1 MKRKFLSL
9 LFLPLVT
16 LGSCSSGVSRRSDM
30 LLKDV
35 YKDYF
40 TIGGTY
46 NEFSF
51 DSKLTSHFNSM
62 TCENAMKWI
71 SVHPNVSTY
80 NYQEADRY
88 VDFAKAHNLKI
99 RGHALVWHNEK
110 SISSDVFASNDKETV
125 ISIEKDHVNKVVT
138 HFKDDVYC
146 WDVCNEVVDD
156 GTSPLAEDGSNIY
169 RQSNW
174 YNICGRDFIKEA
186 YIEADRT
193 LKELGL
199 RDKVKLYYNDYDNT
213 KPAKRSKTI
222 AMLNWLLEE
231 NVPIDG
237 IGMQCHYHLGSFDP
251 AQLEESII
259 AYSNLGLDVQ
269 ITEFD
274 VDIYDRTKSNLVNYA
289 SYEDVPKEVIDI
301 QATIYDRAF
310 EIFRRHSDKISN
322 VTFWGVSDNNTY
334 MNDNPDYGYL
344 TNYPYIFDVFEE
356 KKPAFYLITDYKEE
370 K

>member
-1 MKRKFLSL
+1 MKKRFTAL
-9 LFLPLVT
+9 LFVPL
-16 LGSCSSGVSRRSDM
+16 LALASCNGALRKCDM
-30 LLKDV
+30 MLKDV

-46 NEFSF
+46 NEFAF
-51 DSKLTSHFNSM
+51 DSKLTGHFNSM
-62 TCENAMKWI
+62 TCENSMKWI

-80 NYQEADRY
+80 NFTDADKY
-88 VDFAKAHNLKI
+88 VSFAKSHNLGI

-110 SISSDVFASNDKETV
+110 SVSADVFASNDKDT
-125 ISIEKDHVNKVVT
+125 ILAIEKEHINTVVT

-146 WDVCNEVVDD
+146 WDVCNEVIDD
-156 GTSPLAEDGSNIY
+156 GTSPLNEDGSNIY

-174 YNICGRDFIKEA
+174 FLSCGRDFIKEA

-193 LKELGL
+193 LKELGI

-213 KPAKRSKTI
+213 KAAKKSKTL
-222 AMLNWLLEE
+222 AMLNWLIQE

-251 AQLEESII
+251 VELESAINDY
-259 AYSNLGLDVQ
+259 ANLGLDVQ

-274 VDIYDRTKSNLVNYA
+274 VNIYDETQPKTINYE
-289 SYEDVPKEVIDI
+289 SYESVPQEVLAV

-310 EIFRRHSDKISN
+310 EVFRRNKDKISN

-334 MNDNPDYGYL
+334 MNDNPDYGYR

-356 KKPAFYLITDYKEE
+356 RKPAFYMITDFEE
-370 K
+370 DK